1 MCISLDQQTIKELF
15 TNKKA
20 DFLIPDY
27 QRPYAWDENEC
38 QTLWDDIFAFA
49 FPNDNYSE
57 FDSENDEYFL
67 GPIVTF
73 KNDDNKQE
81 IIDGQQRLTTL
92 MLLLRAFYSYFGN
105 MQDENSIKTAEAIGK
120 CIWKTD
126 EFGTANKNKLKIDSE
141 VSSDDDKEQFFKE
154 YRFPMDDLFVTEEMK
169 DLLSR
174 VADLA
179 AQASDEVYDDDDDNG
194 TYGILSLC
202 DQLYEKINR
211 YLERDSDD

>member
-1 MCISLDQQTIKELF
+1 MGRCYTTNDFIKECNGHENIAEDLF
-15 TNKKA
+15 
-20 DFLIPDY
+20 
-27 QRPYAWDENEC
+27 
-38 QTLWDDIFAFA
+38 
-49 FPNDNYSE
+49 NY
-57 FDSENDEYFL
+57 
-67 GPIVTF
+67 V
-73 KNDDNKQE
+73 
-81 IIDGQQRLTTL
+81 DGQTP
-92 MLLLRAFYSYFGN
+92 
-105 MQDENSIKTAEAIGK
+105 DIKDFMEGY
-120 CIWKTD
+120 
-126 EFGTANKNKLKIDSE
+126 
-141 VSSDDDKEQFFKE
+141 DDKEQFFKE

>member
-1 MCISLDQQTIKELF
+1 MSKLNIDQQTIKELF

-141 VSSDDDKEQFFKE
+141 VSTDDDKEQFC
-154 YRFPMDDLFVTEEMK
+154 LF
-169 DLLSR
+169 
-174 VADLA
+174 
-179 AQASDEVYDDDDDNG
+179 
-194 TYGILSLC
+194 
-202 DQLYEKINR
+202 
-211 YLERDSDD
+211 